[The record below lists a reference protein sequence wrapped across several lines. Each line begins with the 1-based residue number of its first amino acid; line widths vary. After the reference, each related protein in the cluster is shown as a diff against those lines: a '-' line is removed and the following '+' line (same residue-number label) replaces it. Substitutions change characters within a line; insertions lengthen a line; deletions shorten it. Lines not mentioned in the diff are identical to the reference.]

1 MYVSITLLFA
11 GLALLGSG
19 LLTKPAGLE
28 AALFGVAD
36 GRLAWGPALFL
47 DLLIFHGLALCLYAV
62 VTMRRRGRTAHV
74 QFHLPGAPQHHPR
87 AGALL
92 AILCV
97 IALGLRLYRLDTCL
111 WLDEMLTMVDFL
123 VLPLREIVAVFP
135 SQNQHMLY
143 SVLARGCVVLFGE
156 TAAAARLPA
165 VFFGVASIWALFVL
179 GRRTN
184 GTREAL
190 LACVIMTVSY
200 HHIWFSQNAR
210 GYSGLLFFTI
220 TATWCWQVALDRGT
234 ARWWVGYAAS
244 VCLGLW
250 VHMTMFFVVGAHG
263 LVYLMMVF
271 ASRRGVHGAPRAHS
285 GFRWRAPIAWFFTAT
300 ATLQLHAL
308 SLPEFLRSALHE
320 ESRDS
325 EWTNPLW
332 VIRETL
338 HRLADG
344 GFVGVAALAALAV
357 LAVGLASVARRDRGA
372 AAVMV
377 LPALLGG
384 GTMLALGHNLWPR
397 FFFFCM
403 GFFLLMAV
411 RGATVIWRIGLTPL
425 VPRASLERHTYR
437 MSTVACL
444 AVAAVSA
451 WTVPR
456 VYALP
461 KQDFSGARDFVES
474 SRTPDDAVVGVG
486 LAGVAFRRYFAPQWH
501 YIESAAELEE
511 LERRHETVWLV
522 YTLAPQLRGWHPDIW
537 EVVERDFSPVRVFYG
552 TLGGGEIYVCRR
564 SPQGAL
570 PEEPPALDARKEP

>member
-1 MYVSITLLFA
+1 MFVSYLLLSA

-19 LLTKPAGLE
+19 LLITPSGLE
-28 AALFGVAD
+28 AALFGVSD

-47 DLLIFHGLALCLYAV
+47 DLLILHGTVLCLFAV
-62 VTMRRRGRTAHV
+62 VTMRRRWRTAPA
-74 QFHLPGAPQHHPR
+74 QFHLPSAPRRHSR
-87 AGALL
+87 AGVWL
-92 AILCV
+92 AVLCV
-97 IALGLRLYRLDTCL
+97 IALALRLYRLDTCL
-111 WLDEMLTMVDFL
+111 WLDEMFTMVDFL
-123 VLPLREIVAVFP
+123 VLPIREIVAVFP

-165 VFFGVASIWALFVL
+165 VFFGVASIWALFML

-210 GYSGLLFFTI
+210 GYSGLLFFTMA
-220 TATWCWQVALDRGT
+220 ATWCWLVALDRGT
-234 ARWWVGYAAS
+234 ARWWVGYAAG

-250 VHMTMFFVVGAHG
+250 VHMTMLFVVGAHG
-263 LVYLMMVF
+263 LVYLVMMV
-271 ASRRGVHGAPRAHS
+271 ASRRGVHGAPRAHG
-285 GFRWRAPIAWFFTAT
+285 GFRWRAPVAWFFAAT

-344 GFVGVAALAALAV
+344 GFAGVAALAALAV
-357 LAVGLASVARRDRGA
+357 LAVGLASVARRNRGA

-411 RGATVIWRIGLTPL
+411 RGATVICRVGLIPL
-425 VPRASLERHTYR
+425 VHRATLDRHAPRLATA
-437 MSTVACL
+437 ACL
-444 AVAAVSA
+444 VVAAVSA

-474 SRTPDDAVVGVG
+474 TRAPDDAVVGVG
-486 LAGVAFRRYFAPQWH
+486 LAGVAYRRYFAPQWN

-522 YTLAPQLRGWHPDIW
+522 YTLAPQLRGWHPEIW
-537 EVVERDFSPVRVFYG
+537 EVIERDFEPVRVFYG

-564 SPQGAL
+564 SPRDL
-570 PEEPPALDARKEP
+570 LLKEPPAIDARKEP